1 MIQTSEVKV
10 RLAHVCFSPCRGRNV
25 RSFRF
30 MDFIDQLLEKLKS
43 WAKRLVE
50 ALIGPD
56 VAPEG
61 ELIPIP
67 VEDRLYR

>member
-1 MIQTSEVKV
+1 MYGV
-10 RLAHVCFSPCRGRNV
+10 
-25 RSFRF
+25 FRF
-30 MDFIDQLLEKLKS
+30 MDFIDQLLERLKS
-43 WAKRLVE
+43 WAKRVVE

-67 VEDRLYR
+67 VEDRRHR